1 VTDSGS
7 VFLSGRAR
15 TIYEALN
22 VRKEEIE
29 KGRPWQNYAETTF
42 NIQRRMADFH
52 FARAEDWE
60 GLLQAHDHF
69 MEDYNVQS
77 HWAHRE
83 RKDGKLSPREVLGWL
98 TEVRHHPEDLR
109 RAFFSTRFARRMDG
123 LGYVTFRRWRLYG
136 EEGLAGSEAALWLG
150 GKNLTV
156 EHAGETLSRYD
167 VELAS
172 GSGASAVGLLAVTKP
187 TLFETSYQ
195 RSWPQPKLFRL
206 DTLGEGGWLKVFKL
220 HEYTPRRPR
229 KPQPPQQVLFA
240 YTEAI

>member
-1 VTDSGS
+1 
-7 VFLSGRAR
+7 
-15 TIYEALN
+15 
-22 VRKEEIE
+22 
-29 KGRPWQNYAETTF
+29 
-42 NIQRRMADFH
+42 MADFH
-52 FARAEDWE
+52 FARAENWKE
-60 GLLQAHDHF
+60 LLQAHDRF
-69 MEDYNVQS
+69 MEDYNAQS

-220 HEYTPRRPR
+220 DEYTPRRPR
-229 KPQPPQQVLFA
+229 KPQPLQQVLFA